1 MTTDKGKPVNVK
13 SLGRVLLHG
22 SGVAWAL
29 LLRAVQMIAYE
40 RKTLSGALQLPREKA
55 KSHEKKAETGP
66 LGTAPRNIRVCLCY
80 SYNPCLSHLQNFH
93 LLRASKGKVR
103 NFSKQKWPSAAC

>member
-55 KSHEKKAETGP
+55 KSHEKRRKLAHLEQHQET
-66 LGTAPRNIRVCLCY
+66 LGFVSAIAITPVYHI
-80 SYNPCLSHLQNFH
+80 
-93 LLRASKGKVR
+93 SKTSIFLEPVKE
-103 NFSKQKWPSAAC
+103 K